1 MLIFGKSNLVDAIL
15 VISGSMS
22 PRLLLEVVHGSFAFI
37 FLFVCLE
44 IIVDIYA
51 YWLYIRFS
59 LMSLTILF
67 FLDFAPYSLM
77 KSF

>member
-37 FLFVCLE
+37 FLFVYLE

-51 YWLYIRFS
+51 Y
-59 LMSLTILF
+59 
-67 FLDFAPYSLM
+67 
-77 KSF
+77 